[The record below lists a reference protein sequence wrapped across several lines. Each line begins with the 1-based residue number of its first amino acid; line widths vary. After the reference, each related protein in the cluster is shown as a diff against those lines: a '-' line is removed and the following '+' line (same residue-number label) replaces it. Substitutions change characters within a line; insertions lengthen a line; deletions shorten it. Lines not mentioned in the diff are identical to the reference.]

1 MFLRMRVN
9 TALKSLFLLT
19 TVLALGNTPSYA
31 AAPASSKQS
40 PPSMQKGPEAVS
52 LMAHEH
58 PFIQALV
65 HTYDTSPALKAALK
79 DQYALAEALP
89 KALSGFRPNLAFEAS
104 SSRAF
109 EENQNTRRK
118 SYATSH
124 SGKLTLN
131 QSLFAGGG
139 TIAAVSAAEAQIL
152 SGYAAFA
159 KAEQDVMLAS
169 VTAYVN
175 LWLRRFVKDLND
187 KNVSVKEK
195 TLEQAVARQEV
206 GDLTSTDI
214 AQARSELALA
224 RSRQIEA
231 QSNVLQ
237 AEENYHRTVGQM
249 PPKDLSIPS
258 EVSTFFELP
267 SDKMSFIKY
276 AQDNNP
282 TAVNSRFSELQARHN
297 IDVARADLLPKLSM
311 SGSLSRNLTSDESGP
326 IANSRTNSGSV
337 GLTLTVPLYTGGS
350 KWSTYRENRQ
360 RATQAKLNF
369 RNTSRVVREEAV
381 QAWERY
387 HSAKNQ
393 IHHLGVQVEAAERSL
408 LGVREEAFVGQRIF
422 LEVLEA
428 ENKLLEAQTQEAE
441 AKANHLIQSY
451 TLLNSLGHL
460 TATGLQL
467 PVEQY
472 PLKAY
477 VDTLRSTWIGTVADP
492 QKVQKD

>member
-1 MFLRMRVN
+1 MFLRMKVY

-19 TVLALGNTPSYA
+19 TVLALEHSPSYA
-31 AAPASSKQS
+31 ATQTPPKPSPASMDKVTQS
-40 PPSMQKGPEAVS
+40 SS
-52 LMAHEH
+52 LMEHDH
-58 PFIQALV
+58 PFIQALIN
-65 HTYDTSPALKAALK
+65 TYETNPALKSALR
-79 DQYALAEALP
+79 DQYALAESLP
-89 KALSGFRPNLAFEAS
+89 AALSGFRPTLSFEAS
-104 SSRAF
+104 SSRGF
-109 EENQNTRRK
+109 EENQNTRRTG
-118 SYATSH
+118 YGTNH
-124 SGKLTLN
+124 TGRLTLN

-152 SGYAAFA
+152 SGYAAFTRT
-159 KAEQDVMLAS
+159 EQDVMLAS

-231 QSNVLQ
+231 QSNVQQ
-237 AEENYHRTVGQM
+237 AEENFHRTVGQM
-249 PPKDLSIPS
+249 PPKDLPIPS

-267 SDKMSFIKY
+267 GDKMSFVKY

-282 TAVNSRFSELQARHN
+282 NAVNSRFSELQARHN
-297 IDVARADLLPKLSM
+297 INVAKAELLPRLNM
-311 SGSLSRNLTSDESGP
+311 TGSLSRSLTSDESG
-326 IANSRTNSGSV
+326 ATTNARTKSGSV
-337 GLTLTVPLYTGGS
+337 GLTLTVPLYTGGRN
-350 KWSTYRENRQ
+350 WSTYRQNRQ
-360 RATQAKLNF
+360 RATQAKLNS

-393 IHHLGVQVEAAERSL
+393 IHFLGVQVEAAERSL

-451 TLLNSLGHL
+451 TLLSSLGHL

-492 QKVQKD
+492 QKAERD